1 MLFAHL
7 TVFCGF
13 IASTLFLIRSRQQ
26 LFAEK
31 FLSLF
36 STIFFLNSVLFL
48 SYQYYHFKA
57 IRLLDYSGVISEIIC
72 LLLPMIYV
80 TTLFNNVKRRALILW
95 IYSGFMLFSVSL
107 HFLISDHSK
116 YLFYHVNKNAVL
128 NVKFQILID
137 LFIFVLFIYQFFK
150 IRKAKNDE
158 LFDGNFKSQIGIM
171 FIIYYLQ
178 DLIILLLMAYFTN
191 DQMLNSFVFSIG
203 NISNALISIILISI
217 SIQTN
222 WLQEWHIF
230 FSQNKVTVQK
240 LEDESLTRYSLR
252 ASDLLELP
260 FVDYAE
266 LKHHFKSKF
275 NLIFLK
281 IDQTENLT
289 KNERLYYFLLHFE
302 ITHKELAD
310 ILNVSN
316 RTVET
321 NFYRIRKKLELLQID
336 KLKI

>member
-13 IASTLFLIRSRQQ
+13 IATILFLIRLSQQ

-36 STIFFLNSVLFL
+36 SSIFLLNSTLFL
-48 SYQYYHFKA
+48 SYQYYNFDA
-57 IRLLDYSGVISEIIC
+57 IRLLDYSGVIAEIIC
-72 LLLPMIYV
+72 LLLPVIYL
-80 TTLFNNVKRRALILW
+80 TTLFNSKRRALLLW
-95 IYSGFMLFSVSL
+95 IYSGFALFSVGL
-107 HFLISDHSK
+107 HFLISDNSR
-116 YLFYHVNKNAVL
+116 YLFYHINKNAVL

-137 LFIFVLFIYQFFK
+137 LIIFTLFLYHFFK

-191 DQMLNSFVFSIG
+191 DQMLNSFVFSMG

-281 IDQTENLT
+281 IDQTEDLT